1 MLYFLVIFTYKLKRR
16 KMDKEEKYAPIKIMA
31 ECRPWSSLTCGSLR
45 AMMTICKNRGS
56 NYYDSGKIAKWVN
69 NNELLILLERELAS
83 RN

>member
-1 MLYFLVIFTYKLKRR
+1 MSTFKKHT
-16 KMDKEEKYAPIKIMA
+16 DIKIMA